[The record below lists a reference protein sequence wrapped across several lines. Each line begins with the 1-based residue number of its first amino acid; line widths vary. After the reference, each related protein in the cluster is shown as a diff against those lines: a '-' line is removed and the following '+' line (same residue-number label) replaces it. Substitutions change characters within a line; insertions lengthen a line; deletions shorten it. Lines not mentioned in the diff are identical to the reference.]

1 MPRAQRNM
9 VLKTRKITK
18 RIMNAAKASPITMRR
33 RRIKPGG
40 YLRLKY
46 CGFSDRTV
54 RALLAG
60 GIDAPERVLSMAPDQ
75 IRLIRGIGPTLM
87 KEVER
92 YRAQF
97 K

>member
-1 MPRAQRNM
+1 MLASRSKNCGERDLRQR
-9 VLKTRKITK
+9 K
-18 RIMNAAKASPITMRR
+18 
-33 RRIKPGG
+33 IKPGG

-60 GIDAPERVLSMAPDQ
+60 GIDAPERVLSMSPDQ
-75 IRLIRGIGPTLM
+75 IRLIRGIGRTLI
-87 KEVER
+87 KEVEL

-97 K
+97 NKKKKLAW

>member
-1 MPRAQRNM
+1 MAARN
-9 VLKTRKITK
+9 V
-18 RIMNAAKASPITMRR
+18 MNAAKASPITLRR
-33 RRIKPGG
+33 RKNKPGG
-40 YLRLKY
+40 YPRLKY
-46 CGFSDRTV
+46 CGLSDRTV

-92 YRAQF
+92 YRARF